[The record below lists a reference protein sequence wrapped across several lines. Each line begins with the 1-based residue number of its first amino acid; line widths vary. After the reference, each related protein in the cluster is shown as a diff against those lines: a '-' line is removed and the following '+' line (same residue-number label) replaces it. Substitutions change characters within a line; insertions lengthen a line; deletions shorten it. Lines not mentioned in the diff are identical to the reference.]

1 MSNQLTVKM
10 TLDAWN
16 AQVNNTNKLLNE
28 LTDEQLQNEVAPNR
42 NRGVYLLGHLAAVN
56 DKMLPLLGLGEQS
69 FAHLNETFLSKPDK
83 SVAEIPT
90 ASELR
95 KCWNE
100 SSASLTKHF
109 NALSTDDFFAKHTSV
124 SAEDFAK
131 EPHRNRLNVIISRTN
146 HLAYHLGQLSFLKK

>member
-1 MSNQLTVKM
+1 MTNQLTVKM

-16 AQVNNTNKLLNE
+16 AQVNNANKLLNE
-28 LTDEQLQNEVAPNR
+28 LSDEQLQNEVAPNR
-42 NRGVYLLGHLAAVN
+42 NRGVYLLGHLTAVN

-69 FAHLNETFLSKPDK
+69 FAHLNEPFLSKADK
-83 SVAEIPT
+83 TVAEIPT

-95 KCWNE
+95 NSWHE
-100 SSASLTKHF
+100 STATLTKHF

-131 EPHRNRLNVIISRTN
+131 EPHRNRLNVINSRTN